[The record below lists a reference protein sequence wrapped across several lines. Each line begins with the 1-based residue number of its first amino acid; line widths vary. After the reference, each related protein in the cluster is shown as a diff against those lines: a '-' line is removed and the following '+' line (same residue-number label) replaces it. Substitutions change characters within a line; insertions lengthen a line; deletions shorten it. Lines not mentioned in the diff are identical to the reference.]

1 MNIKKTLFASIM
13 VLSLSPPSFADNSD
27 TQAASPQPNPEMN
40 MPGQHMMGGHQGGM
54 PMMGGPQGRGMPM
67 MNMMQQKQ
75 AHMQRM
81 ETHLGNIEA
90 LLRELVALQ
99 KK

>member
-1 MNIKKTLFASIM
+1 MNIKKTLLVCAMTIG
-13 VLSLSPPSFADNSD
+13 LSLPAFADNNN
-27 TQAASPQPNPEMN
+27 TQAANPPPNPEMN
-40 MPGQHMMGGHQGGM
+40 MPGQHMMGGNQSRM
-54 PMMGGPQGRGMPM
+54 PMMGGPKGMPM